1 MLRIHHLHP
10 MVFAAGLIL
19 LSAPPVDA
27 ADGKA
32 VQLAQSQQGTVSEQ
46 EIRTY
51 AAAVTEV
58 RELSAEWQQ
67 RIQQDAKSD
76 QDLQQMRRQANQEMV
91 QAIRDEG
98 LSVEDYNRITQISAE
113 NPEISKKIADHL
125 TQ

>member
-27 ADGKA
+27 VDGKA
-32 VQLAQSQQGTVSEQ
+32 VQLAQSQHGTVSEQ

-113 NPEISKKIADHL
+113 NPEISKKIVGHL

>member
-32 VQLAQSQQGTVSEQ
+32 VQLAQSQHGTVSEQ

-113 NPEISKKIADHL
+113 NPEISKKIAGHL

>member
-113 NPEISKKIADHL
+113 NPEISKKIAGHL